1 MEGGERGVEIVRV
14 LDWIFPRFCLR
25 CNAEG
30 SSWCNSCA
38 MTFVPRPA
46 EACCAFCHATGSPTT
61 CEDCR
66 PETFLD
72 GLTSVAPYGN
82 AIVREALTNWKY
94 HADPEMGKAI
104 DLWIRQSVGARGF
117 PGTLVPSGAT
127 ITFLPLHASR
137 RRHRGFDQ
145 AEEVAR
151 SLAAALGTTH
161 QPLLQRTTATASQAQ
176 RSASERKVGD
186 LDGIFETAGPVP
198 ESVIV
203 CDDVCTSGA
212 TIDAAAEALKRAGAK
227 RVWGFVVAQGSRP

>member
-1 MEGGERGVEIVRV
+1 
-14 LDWIFPRFCLR
+14 
-25 CNAEG
+25 
-30 SSWCNSCA
+30 
-38 MTFVPRPA
+38 MTFSPRPA
-46 EACCAFCHATGSPTT
+46 EACCAFCHASGSPTT
-61 CEDCR
+61 CADCR
-66 PETFLD
+66 GETFLD

-104 DLWIRQSVGARGF
+104 DLWIRQSVGSRDRSSF
-117 PGTLVPSGAT
+117 PSGAT

-151 SLAAALGTTH
+151 SFAAAIGTSH
-161 QPLLQRTTATASQAQ
+161 QSLLRRTTATASQAQ
-176 RSASERKVGD
+176 RSASERRVGD
-186 LDGIFETAGPVP
+186 LDGIFETVGPVP

-227 RVWGFVVAQGSRP
+227 HVWGFVVAQGSRP